1 MLKTLSI
8 AFAAALAGAA
18 SAMVLAAA
26 LASASAVNAAPNQVG
41 VDLPASLTIQV
52 SGGCGPDAWRGPW
65 GHCRNTPYYGRLPNG
80 GYKTP
85 SGWNGCPPGYWH
97 GPWGHCRNTP
107 FHGRLPN
114 GRWV

>member
-1 MLKTLSI
+1 MLNYLTPI
-8 AFAAALAGAA
+8 AAA
-18 SAMVLAAA
+18 AMLAATV
-26 LASASAVNAAPNQVG
+26 SASSAAPLMVG
-41 VDLPASLTIQV
+41 ADLPAMTIQA

-65 GHCRNTPYYGRLPNG
+65 GHCRDTPYYGRLPNG

-85 SGWNGCPPGYWH
+85 GAWNGCPPGYWH
-97 GPWGHCRNTP
+97 GPYGHCRNTP